1 MTSAPNYAETL
12 EKFRARNG
20 DGPGKG
26 REAEGLLIK
35 PNRFTITKKSNFVS
49 VSIARRTT

>member
-20 DGPGKG
+20 DGLGK
-26 REAEGLLIK
+26 IK
-35 PNRFTITKKSNFVS
+35 GIKRFVNQ
-49 VSIARRTT
+49 A